1 MDGEERLALFE
12 QFGVPSPVLMGVD
25 VFLRFF
31 GVHGMPIF
39 GPLSHGPNGSA
50 LSGDRTPP
58 PGAVLRSWHRPGRR
72 SSGLHQQS
80 LRRGLRS
87 VHHVLVQLVNPRIA
101 SRRATSLSRASEK
114 SSEI

>member
-50 LSGDRTPP
+50 LSGDRTRLPAP
-58 PGAVLRSWHRPGRR
+58 FSEAGTGRDKDPQAQ
-72 SSGLHQQS
+72 HS